1 MRENGKRRSLLF
13 FFDERGKSMKKIK
26 KRLLRPVCA
35 LLLCLTL
42 SAGSAYTSYAA
53 MPGVF
58 LGAEEALASVL
69 MMLGISAASD
79 GAYSSADALAEWG
92 GEQIDGLVQHIST
105 SQKYAETLGKLG
117 TDALKAKVTEWA
129 TKAGRG
135 VIDTA
140 SDVWGALKDWAG
152 SLHKGIRADSSSGY
166 FPAAAGYGGFVSV
179 PVGEKVAVGYYHDS
193 AYSAGGNIYKFLS
206 SGVMGAIMVKYS
218 GDMVSNRD
226 AIFISNSPI
235 VYQVAN
241 YSNSGE
247 EFWGAEQTV
256 SSKYYGY
263 YVVTSGMAGFN
274 VDFYKGFS
282 FVSSGLPL
290 YDMSGLTSR
299 TDYFIRHVLGLDPV
313 ESFPAST
320 NKSVGGVGDIY
331 ERDRSLDNVGLTGV
345 GVGTKAGDVPIDWAA
360 WGEIAGTL
368 EGVRTGV
375 LDIADVMAGS
385 KVWAYDTTRDTVID
399 SDKDLDND
407 IPIADVVPG
416 ANVSDYT
423 ITGLQDVFPFCI
435 PFDLIDFL
443 SVLDAEP
450 EAPRFEWEFEYAKG
464 KVYKFDLDLSR
475 FETVAA
481 AFRTFELLGFCLA
494 LILITRDK
502 MIKG

>member
-1 MRENGKRRSLLF
+1 
-13 FFDERGKSMKKIK
+13 MKVK
-26 KRLLRPVCA
+26 KRCLQAVCA
-35 LLLCLTL
+35 VLLCLTL
-42 SAGSAYTSYAA
+42 STGSAYTSYAA

-58 LGAEEALASVL
+58 LGAEETLAAVL

-92 GEQIDGLVQHIST
+92 GEQIDNLVEHVST

-152 SLHKGIRADSSSGY
+152 TLHGDIRAASGTL
-166 FPAAAGYGGFVSV
+166 PSAPGYGGFVSV
-179 PVGEKVAVGYYHDS
+179 PIDSIISFGYVDS
-193 AYSAGGNIYKFLS
+193 SGLMQHGGSLRFLS
-206 SGVMGAIMVKYS
+206 AGVMGALAVKYADS
-218 GDMVSNRD
+218 KVSNF
-226 AIFISNSPI
+226 AAVFVSNEPI
-235 VYQVAN
+235 VYQ
-241 YSNSGE
+241 
-247 EFWGAEQTV
+247 TV
-256 SSKYYGY
+256 SVGADGTYHYGDKKTGTWK
-263 YVVTSGMAGFN
+263 TSDLYCTSSSLYN
-274 VDFYKGFS
+274 VSSSSVSNYD

-290 YDMSGLTSR
+290 YQNSDVNFSFSR
-299 TDYFIRHVLGLDPV
+299 IVARILGLDPV
-313 ESFPAST
+313 ETFPAST
-320 NKSVGGVGDIY
+320 NISVGGVGDIY

-443 SVLDAEP
+443 NVLDAEP

>member
-1 MRENGKRRSLLF
+1 ME
-13 FFDERGKSMKKIK
+13 KIK
-26 KRLLRPVCA
+26 KWLLRPVCA
-35 LLLCLTL
+35 VLLCLTL

-152 SLHKGIRADSSSGY
+152 SLHKGIRADSGSGY
-166 FPAAAGYGGFVSV
+166 FPAAAGYGGFVSL
-179 PVGEKVAVGYYHDS
+179 PVGVDICTGYYT
-193 AYSAGGNIYKFLS
+193 I
-206 SGVMGAIMVKYS
+206 YS
-218 GDMVSNRD
+218 GASSDTIYRILTHGVIGALMVEYYNGV
-226 AIFISNSPI
+226 ISSYSFLFVSKSPFS
-235 VYQVAN
+235 YQIQ
-241 YSNSGE
+241 E
-247 EFWGAEQTV
+247 
-256 SSKYYGY
+256 
-263 YVVTSGMAGFN
+263 GFGDHASWSDVKN
-274 VDFYKGFS
+274 VDSVYYKGFYVLS
-282 FVSSGLPL
+282 GNTFNVNTSEVIKYGYEFVVSPGLPK
-290 YDMSGLTSR
+290 YDVAGVTHR
-299 TDYFIRHVLGLDPV
+299 ADYYIDYILGLDPV

-320 NKSVGGVGDIY
+320 NISVGGVGDIY
-331 ERDRSLDNVGLTGV
+331 ERDGSLDNVGLTGV

-399 SDKDLDND
+399 SDKNLDND
-407 IPIADVVPG
+407 IPIADVIPG

-443 SVLDAEP
+443 NVLDAEP

-475 FETVAA
+475 FEAVAA

>member
-1 MRENGKRRSLLF
+1 ME
-13 FFDERGKSMKKIK
+13 KIK
-26 KRLLRPVCA
+26 KRFLRPVCA
-35 LLLCLTL
+35 ILLCLTL

-58 LGAEEALASVL
+58 LGADEALAAVL

-152 SLHKGIRADSSSGY
+152 TLHKGIRAASSGGVSYGGRATPLDIDSSYYYLRDGSYTSFKIMDKMG
-166 FPAAAGYGGFVSV
+166 VSQFASV
-179 PVGEKVAVGYYHDS
+179 LVS
-193 AYSAGGNIYKFLS
+193 RRSSAGDVVSPVLYLYAVASVRSFPIRFYQSKEYGAGNTYYNYMSSSYEEDGLYYFALKFLS
-206 SGVMGAIMVKYS
+206 VDNSDDNIGSLGT
-218 GDMVSNRD
+218 DVS
-226 AIFISNSPI
+226 
-235 VYQVAN
+235 
-241 YSNSGE
+241 
-247 EFWGAEQTV
+247 
-256 SSKYYGY
+256 
-263 YVVTSGMAGFN
+263 YVWDDVTSQS
-274 VDFYKGFS
+274 FS
-282 FVSSGLPL
+282 LSNLCRYINDGV
-290 YDMSGLTSR
+290 T
-299 TDYFIRHVLGLDPV
+299 V
-313 ESFPAST
+313 FPAST
-320 NKSVGGVGDIY
+320 NISVGGVGDIY
-331 ERDRSLDNVGLTGV
+331 ERDHSLDNVGLTGV

-407 IPIADVVPG
+407 IPIADVIPG

-443 SVLDAEP
+443 NVLDAEP
-450 EAPRFEWEFEYAKG
+450 EAPRFQWDFEYAKG

>member
-1 MRENGKRRSLLF
+1 MGK
-13 FFDERGKSMKKIK
+13 MK

-35 LLLCLTL
+35 VLLCLTL
-42 SAGSAYTSYAA
+42 SIGSAYTSYAA

-58 LGAEEALASVL
+58 LGAEEALAAVL

-79 GAYSSADALAEWG
+79 NAYSSADALAEWG
-92 GEQIDGLVQHIST
+92 GEQVDGLVQHIST

-117 TDALKAKVTEWA
+117 ADALKAKVTEWA

-152 SLHKGIRADSSSGY
+152 SLHKTVSVGVSSPSSWGYGSLVPASPGTMGYTRKSLYVDEKSYFYSDSPAYLLIANTALFMYSPVAGSVMYKQYLSDSNDPVITAFSLDNSCVVDGQTVYFWGSIPDKFLRWTSDYSQTLVGVSNTGLGLSSRDTAETFFSRVLRGESY
-166 FPAAAGYGGFVSV
+166 EFPADAG
-179 PVGEKVAVGYYHDS
+179 
-193 AYSAGGNIYKFLS
+193 L
-206 SGVMGAIMVKYS
+206 
-218 GDMVSNRD
+218 
-226 AIFISNSPI
+226 
-235 VYQVAN
+235 
-241 YSNSGE
+241 
-247 EFWGAEQTV
+247 
-256 SSKYYGY
+256 
-263 YVVTSGMAGFN
+263 
-274 VDFYKGFS
+274 
-282 FVSSGLPL
+282 
-290 YDMSGLTSR
+290 
-299 TDYFIRHVLGLDPV
+299 
-313 ESFPAST
+313 
-320 NKSVGGVGDIY
+320 KSVGGVGDIY
-331 ERDRSLDNVGLTGV
+331 ERDGSLDNVGLTGV
-345 GVGTKAGDVPIDWAA
+345 GVGTKAGDVPIDWA
-360 WGEIAGTL
+360 GFGDVAGTL
-368 EGVRTGV
+368 EGIRTGV

-407 IPIADVVPG
+407 IPIADVIPG

-443 SVLDAEP
+443 NVLDAEP
-450 EAPRFEWEFEYAKG
+450 EAPRFQWDFEYAKG

>member
-1 MRENGKRRSLLF
+1 ME
-13 FFDERGKSMKKIK
+13 KIK

-35 LLLCLTL
+35 VLLCLTL

-152 SLHKGIRADSSSGY
+152 TLHKSISASAGNSFYPSSGISY
-166 FPAAAGYGGFVSV
+166 FVNVPTGVTIYCGTAGV
-179 PVGEKVAVGYYHDS
+179 DS
-193 AYSAGGNIYKFLS
+193 MFMNAFRFYTS
-206 SGVMGAIMVKYS
+206 VMGVYVAKY
-218 GDMVSNRD
+218 ND
-226 AIFISNSPI
+226 AGNMIFHSSFFISKSPI
-235 VYQVAN
+235 VYSYGYNATSWSTQ
-241 YSNSGE
+241 
-247 EFWGAEQTV
+247 QTV
-256 SSKYYGY
+256 NKPTYDGWYMVRTGNSYGTWAPGKLLFDASIP
-263 YVVTSGMAGFN
+263 VVDWSL
-274 VDFYKGFS
+274 VDSYQ
-282 FVSSGLPL
+282 
-290 YDMSGLTSR
+290 
-299 TDYFIRHVLGLDPV
+299 TDEAKFRALLGLEYV
-313 ESFPAST
+313 PAST
-320 NKSVGGVGDIY
+320 GELVSVGGVGDIY
-331 ERDRSLDNVGLTGV
+331 ERDHSLDNVGLTGV

-407 IPIADVVPG
+407 IPIADVIPG

-443 SVLDAEP
+443 NVLDAEP
-450 EAPRFEWEFEYAKG
+450 EAPRFEWEFEYVKG

>member
-1 MRENGKRRSLLF
+1 
-13 FFDERGKSMKKIK
+13 MKKIK
-26 KRLLRPVCA
+26 KRFLRSVCA
-35 LLLCLTL
+35 VLLCLTL

-152 SLHKGIRADSSSGY
+152 SLHKGIRADSGGSNY
-166 FPAAAGYGGFVSV
+166 PAASGLGGFAAA
-179 PVGEKVAVGYYHDS
+179 PVGVEICMGYY
-193 AYSAGGNIYKFLS
+193 GRFNIYGANTTFKILTAGVGCAFKYFYNANGYVS
-206 SGVMGAIMVKYS
+206 SVQAFFVSDKPFSYQVKQTS
-218 GDMVSNRD
+218 GDWSD
-226 AIFISNSPI
+226 
-235 VYQVAN
+235 VY
-241 YSNSGE
+241 
-247 EFWGAEQTV
+247 TV
-256 SSKYYGY
+256 SSVNNSLKLYGLF
-263 YVVTSGMAGFN
+263 TSVKSYNADSF
-274 VDFYKGFS
+274 VKDGFS
-282 FVSSGLPL
+282 LVYDSKVPVYTFSESGSDVYFVSK
-290 YDMSGLTSR
+290 
-299 TDYFIRHVLGLDPV
+299 ILGYDPV
-313 ESFPAST
+313 ESFPASS
-320 NKSVGGVGDIY
+320 NISVGGVGDIY
-331 ERDRSLDNVGLTGV
+331 ERDGSLDNVGLTGV

-407 IPIADVVPG
+407 IPIANVVPG

-443 SVLDAEP
+443 NVLDAEP

>member
-1 MRENGKRRSLLF
+1 ME
-13 FFDERGKSMKKIK
+13 KIK

-35 LLLCLTL
+35 VLLCLTL

-58 LGAEEALASVL
+58 LGADEALAAVL

-140 SDVWGALKDWAG
+140 SEVWDALKDWAG
-152 SLHKGIRADSSSGY
+152 TLHKSIRADSGSKY

-179 PVGEKVAVGYYHDS
+179 PVGEKVAVGYYQQFAS
-193 AYSAGGNIYKFLS
+193 SAGGNVYKFLS
-206 SGVMGAIMVKYS
+206 SGVMGAIMVMYS

-235 VYQVAN
+235 VYQVAS
-241 YSNSGE
+241 YSNSGKE
-247 EFWGAEQTV
+247 SWGAEKTI

-263 YVVTSGMAGFN
+263 YVLDTGMAGFN
-274 VDFYKGFS
+274 TDYYKGFS
-282 FVSSGLPL
+282 FVSSGLPF
-290 YDMSGLTSR
+290 YDMSGLTMR
-299 TDYFIRHVLGLDPV
+299 ADYFIRHVLGLDPV

-320 NKSVGGVGDIY
+320 NISVGGVGDIY

-375 LDIADVMAGS
+375 LDIADVMAAS
-385 KVWAYDTTRDTVID
+385 KVWAYDTTRNTVID

-407 IPIADVVPG
+407 IPIADVIPG

-443 SVLDAEP
+443 NVLDAEP
-450 EAPRFEWEFEYAKG
+450 EAPRFQWDFEYAKG

>member
-135 VIDTA
+135 VIETA

-152 SLHKGIRADSSSGY
+152 SLHKGIRADSGSGY

-235 VYQVAN
+235 VYQIAQ
-241 YSNSGE
+241 YSNSGDE
-247 EFWGAEQTV
+247 HWGAEQTV

-331 ERDRSLDNVGLTGV
+331 ERDGSLDNVGLTGV
-345 GVGTKAGDVPIDWAA
+345 GVGTKVGDVPIDWAA